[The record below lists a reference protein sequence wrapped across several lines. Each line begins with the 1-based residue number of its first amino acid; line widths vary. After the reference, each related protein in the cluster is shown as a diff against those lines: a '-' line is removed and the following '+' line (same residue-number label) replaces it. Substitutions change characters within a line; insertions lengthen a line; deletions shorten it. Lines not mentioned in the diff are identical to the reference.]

1 MALVEFYW
9 CFVSKSGRLQV
20 GLICWKLTF
29 SSFKYNRFYFI
40 FIFTLFLML
49 TTKLNYKWKYIFVNI
64 SRSTSRVSV
73 QIPACF
79 CISWRV
85 WEAEWMVILFRGFH
99 FFEGYYHRTTKQQ
112 SERLYFICSIFI
124 GVKKLKRP
132 ETSYQTSHLVQNIG
146 ISDYLCNVLGTL

>member
-9 CFVSKSGRLQV
+9 CFDSKSGPV
-20 GLICWKLTF
+20 KIGLISWKLTF
-29 SSFKYNRFYFI
+29 SSFKCNRFYFI

-64 SRSTSRVSV
+64 SRSTSSVSV
-73 QIPACF
+73 QICACF
-79 CISWRV
+79 CISRRV
-85 WEAEWMVILFRGFH
+85 REAEWMGTLFRGFH

-124 GVKKLKRP
+124 GVKNSKKGLKLVIRP
-132 ETSYQTSHLVQNIG
+132 LI
-146 ISDYLCNVLGTL
+146 

>member
-1 MALVEFYW
+1 MTLVEFYW
-9 CFVSKSGRLQV
+9 CFVSKSGPLQI

-64 SRSTSRVSV
+64 SRSIRRVSV

-85 WEAEWMVILFRGFH
+85 REAEWMVILISFH
-99 FFEGYYHRTTKQQ
+99 FEGYHHRTTKQQ
-112 SERLYFICSIFI
+112 SERLYFIWSIFI
-124 GVKKLKRP
+124 GVKIF
-132 ETSYQTSHLVQNIG
+132 V
-146 ISDYLCNVLGTL
+146 YLFIHTMY

>member
-9 CFVSKSGRLQV
+9 CFLSKSGQLQID
-20 GLICWKLTF
+20 LICWKLTF
-29 SSFKYNRFYFI
+29 NSFKYNLFYFI
-40 FIFTLFLML
+40 FTFTLFLML
-49 TTKLNYKWKYIFVNI
+49 TTKQNYKWKYIFVNI

-73 QIPACF
+73 QIPTCF

-85 WEAEWMVILFRGFH
+85 WKTEWMVILFRGFH
-99 FFEGYYHRTTKQQ
+99 FFEGYYRRTTKQQ
-112 SERLYFICSIFI
+112 SERLYFTCSIFI
-124 GVKKLKRP
+124 GVNKLKRP

>member
-9 CFVSKSGRLQV
+9 CFVSKSGRLQI

-29 SSFKYNRFYFI
+29 SSFKCNRFYFI

-79 CISWRV
+79 CISSRV
-85 WEAEWMVILFRGFH
+85 WEAEWMVILFHGFH
-99 FFEGYYHRTTKQQ
+99 FFEGYYHRIIKQQ
-112 SERLYFICSIFI
+112 SERLYFIFI
-124 GVKKLKRP
+124 GVKKNKKGLKLVIRP
-132 ETSYQTSHLVQNIG
+132 LI
-146 ISDYLCNVLGTL
+146 

>member
-9 CFVSKSGRLQV
+9 CFVSKSGRLQI

-49 TTKLNYKWKYIFVNI
+49 TTKLNCKWKYIFVNI
-64 SRSTSRVSV
+64 SRSTSRNSV

-99 FFEGYYHRTTKQQ
+99 FFKGYYHRTTKQQ

-124 GVKKLKRP
+124 GVKKTKDLK
-132 ETSYQTSHLVQNIG
+132 LVIRSL
-146 ISDYLCNVLGTL
+146 I

>member
-9 CFVSKSGRLQV
+9 CFVSKSGRLQI

-29 SSFKYNRFYFI
+29 SSFKYNQFYFI

-49 TTKLNYKWKYIFVNI
+49 TTKLNCKWKYIFVNI

-85 WEAEWMVILFRGFH
+85 MKGEWMIILFLGFH
-99 FFEGYYHRTTKQQ
+99 FFKGYYYETIKEQ
-112 SERLYFICSIFI
+112 SERLYFICLIFI
-124 GVKKLKRP
+124 RVKKTKKAW
-132 ETSYQTSHLVQNIG
+132 N
-146 ISDYLCNVLGTL
+146 

>member
-29 SSFKYNRFYFI
+29 SSFKYSRFYFI
-40 FIFTLFLML
+40 FIFTLFPML
-49 TTKLNYKWKYIFVNI
+49 TAKLNYKWKYIFVYI
-64 SRSTSRVSV
+64 SRSTNFCTSFSTN
-73 QIPACF
+73 PTCF

-99 FFEGYYHRTTKQQ
+99 FFEYYYHRTTKQQ
-112 SERLYFICSIFI
+112 SERLYFIFSLFL
-124 GVKKLKRP
+124 GVKKNKKGLKLVIRP
-132 ETSYQTSHLVQNIG
+132 LI
-146 ISDYLCNVLGTL
+146 

>member
-1 MALVEFYW
+1 MALVKFYW
-9 CFVSKSGRLQV
+9 CFVSKSGRLQI

-85 WEAEWMVILFRGFH
+85 WEAEWMVILFCGFH
-99 FFEGYYHRTTKQQ
+99 FSEYYYHRITKQQ

-124 GVKKLKRP
+124 GAKKAKKAW
-132 ETSYQTSHLVQNIG
+132 N
-146 ISDYLCNVLGTL
+146 

>member
-1 MALVEFYW
+1 MALIEFYW
-9 CFVSKSGRLQV
+9 CFVSKSGRLQIV
-20 GLICWKLTF
+20 LICWELTF
-29 SSFKYNRFYFI
+29 SRFKYNRFYFI

-73 QIPACF
+73 QISACF

-85 WEAEWMVILFRGFH
+85 RETEWMVILFRGFR
-99 FFEGYYHRTTKQQ
+99 FFEVYYHRTTKQQ

-124 GVKKLKRP
+124 GVKKTKKAW
-132 ETSYQTSHLVQNIG
+132 N
-146 ISDYLCNVLGTL
+146 

>member
-1 MALVEFYW
+1 MALAEFYEP
-9 CFVSKSGRLQV
+9 FVIKPRQLQI

-79 CISWRV
+79 CISWSV

-99 FFEGYYHRTTKQQ
+99 FFEGYYHRITKQQ
-112 SERLYFICSIFI
+112 SERFYFICYFIF
-124 GVKKLKRP
+124 
-132 ETSYQTSHLVQNIG
+132 
-146 ISDYLCNVLGTL
+146 YLLMATYSWQLSTK